1 MEKARHLL
9 IKQLRETLDFIEHN
23 DNSDKIEMFL
33 KYYRRPYYDRDIRY
47 RLDSIESQLNALNN
61 KPLAQC
67 LLSNEKN
74 EENLSYLITGMSDRF
89 HEEKKNIFTWLSGSK
104 KLIICDPYFYS
115 FDKPKKHF
123 KTLSN
128 YIEFLKEL
136 MPNGLKELDIFH
148 FEGPNR
154 AILKA
159 FSDYCKKKSIK
170 LRNYPTGA
178 IHDRVII
185 KDNNKAKMLGTSF
198 GGLGNKIAF
207 FVDLPDDDIALFKDE
222 LHKIR
227 ECT

>member
-1 MEKARHLL
+1 MEKARQIL
-9 IKQLRETLDFIEHN
+9 IRQLRETLDFIEHN
-23 DNSDKIEMFL
+23 DNLDEIEMFL
-33 KYYRRPYYDRDIRY
+33 KYYRRPYYDRDIRH
-47 RLDSIESQLNALNN
+47 RLDKIESQLNELNN
-61 KPLAQC
+61 KPFAQC
-67 LLSNEKN
+67 LLSKGKN
-74 EENLSYLITGMSDRF
+74 EENLSYLITGMTDKF
-89 HEEKKNIFTWLSGSK
+89 HEEKKNIFSWLSGSK

-123 KTLSN
+123 KTHSN

-136 MPNGLKELDIFH
+136 IPNGLNELDIFH

-154 AILKA
+154 TILKS
-159 FSDYCKKKSIK
+159 FSDYCKKKNIK

-185 KDNNKAKMLGTSF
+185 KDNDRAKMLGTSF

-207 FVDLPDDDIALFKDE
+207 FVDLPEEDVNIFKEE

-227 ECT
+227 KDT